1 MTLAW
6 RAGVLLVAL
15 ATPALAQSAESAA
28 PTAPPAPPAR
38 EMAIATDDALSAYC
52 LGANGEL
59 AERFRRMQLWGCG
72 NAPAMAWCR
81 DAKASAPEAMRHR
94 ERLVMRFTKTLTDK
108 GLFDV
113 AQPIELRRQLTA
125 MVADGA
131 KDANACFNDKGDKDN
146 AACERLQRCAEAE
159 KHLGL

>member
-1 MTLAW
+1 MSLAW
-6 RAGVLLVAL
+6 RTGVLLVAL

-28 PTAPPAPPAR
+28 PAAPTTPAAP
-38 EMAIATDDALSAYC
+38 EIEIAADDALSAYC

-81 DAKASAPEAMRHR
+81 EAKASAPEAMRYR

-113 AQPIELRRQLTA
+113 DQPVELRKKLTA
-125 MVADGA
+125 IVADGA

>member
-28 PTAPPAPPAR
+28 PTAPPAP
-38 EMAIATDDALSAYC
+38 EISIAADDALSAYC

-72 NAPAMAWCR
+72 NAPTMAWCR

-113 AQPIELRRQLTA
+113 AQPVELRRQLTA
-125 MVADGA
+125 IVADGA
-131 KDANACFNDKGDKDN
+131 KDANACFNDKGEKDD
-146 AACERLQRCAEAE
+146 AACQRLQRCAEAE

>member
-1 MTLAW
+1 MSLAW
-6 RAGVLLVAL
+6 RTGVLLVAL

-28 PTAPPAPPAR
+28 PTGPATPTAP
-38 EMAIATDDALSAYC
+38 EIEIAADDALSAYC

-81 DAKASAPEAMRHR
+81 EAKASAPEAMRYR

-113 AQPIELRRQLTA
+113 AQPVELRKKLTA
-125 MVADGA
+125 IVADGA

>member
-28 PTAPPAPPAR
+28 PTAPPAP
-38 EMAIATDDALSAYC
+38 EISIAADDALSAYC

-113 AQPIELRRQLTA
+113 AQPVELRRQLTA
-125 MVADGA
+125 IVADGA
-131 KDANACFNDKGDKDN
+131 KDATACFNDKGEKDD
-146 AACERLQRCAEAE
+146 AACQRLQRCAEAE

>member
-1 MTLAW
+1 MTRAW
-6 RAGVLLVAL
+6 RAGVLLAAL
-15 ATPALAQSAESAA
+15 ATPALAQSAEPAA
-28 PTAPPAPPAR
+28 PTTPPAP
-38 EMAIATDDALSAYC
+38 AIAADDALSAYC

-113 AQPIELRRQLTA
+113 AQPVELRRQLTA
-125 MVADGA
+125 IVADGS
-131 KDANACFNDKGDKDN
+131 KDANACYNDKGEKDN
-146 AACERLQRCAEAE
+146 AACERLQRCADAE